1 MLLESMAMEVY
12 GNLTESFDM
21 SREKTMANAVFLIF
35 LESRITSITLLK
47 GKEKVG
53 RQKEKKEGWKRFVLL
68 I

>member
-1 MLLESMAMEVY
+1 MEVY

-35 LESRITSITLLK
+35 LESRIISITLLK

>member
-1 MLLESMAMEVY
+1 MEVY
-12 GNLTESFDM
+12 GNLTESFDT
-21 SREKTMANAVFLIF
+21 SWEKTVANPVFLIF

-53 RQKEKKEGWKRFVLL
+53 RQKEKKEGRKRFVLL